1 MSVEV
6 REVPVG
12 YADAL
17 RLIGESEAELAS
29 IYPPELR
36 YAL

>member
-6 REVPVG
+6 REAPVG
-12 YADAL
+12 DADAL
-17 RLIGESEAELAS
+17 RMVGQSEAELAA
-29 IYPPELR
+29 IYPPEVR